1 MNLGITAV
9 IQNFRCINITEA
21 AVCAVVVVD
30 VMHSNIYFFAAGIAV
45 SEMIAVI
52 VIEKRACACTGV
64 RGNHGNRFRFHGVLT
79 GITVECAFPCGCGCG
94 RLGNSPVL
102 ALMCLLG
109 EVVESRAAVGALTP
123 MSLRVGLPV
132 AQVCVL
138 ARSVPIA
145 LIKALV
151 VLIAIVILPF
161 RAADADLVLTAQLF
175 GRRRAAHHAQAAFGT
190 ALKIIVALAAL
201 LAEVVVPAAVVGAG
215 EVVVAVAALFIAA
228 RLAAA
233 ADVAVFLDAV
243 VAVRAPVILPVGAVH
258 ADLVLAALA
267 LAEAVAAVIAAD
279 RVGVAAVGAQLT
291 FIEALIALYAG
302 MGFHL
307 VLVVEA
313 DAVLALVVGLAAFG
327 AHKAVFALLAGA
339 EGKLAR

>member
-30 VMHSNIYFFAAGIAV
+30 VMHSSIYFFAAGIAV

-109 EVVESRAAVGALTP
+109 EVVESRIAEGALTP
-123 MSLRVGLPV
+123 VSLVVGLPV
-132 AQVCVL
+132 AYGLML
-138 ARSVPIA
+138 ARPVIA
-145 LIKALV
+145 IFNALV

-175 GRRRAAHHAQAAFGT
+175 GRRRAALHAQAAFG
-190 ALKIIVALAAL
+190 AAFKIIVALAAL

-215 EVVVAVAALFIAA
+215 KFVFAVAALLVAA
-228 RLAAA
+228 LLAAA

-258 ADLVLAALA
+258 TDLVLAALA

-279 RVGVAAVGAQLT
+279 RVGVAAVEAQFA
-291 FIEALIALYAG
+291 FIEALIALHAG

-313 DAVLALVVGLAAFG
+313 DAVLALVVGLAALG

-339 EGKLAR
+339 ESKLAR

>member
-1 MNLGITAV
+1 
-9 IQNFRCINITEA
+9 
-21 AVCAVVVVD
+21 
-30 VMHSNIYFFAAGIAV
+30 
-45 SEMIAVI
+45 
-52 VIEKRACACTGV
+52 
-64 RGNHGNRFRFHGVLT
+64 
-79 GITVECAFPCGCGCG
+79 
-94 RLGNSPVL
+94 
-102 ALMCLLG
+102 
-109 EVVESRAAVGALTP
+109 
-123 MSLRVGLPV
+123 MSLVVGLPA
-132 AQVCVL
+132 AQGRVRASLVGTLC
-138 ARSVPIA
+138 
-145 LIKALV
+145 KALA

-161 RAADADLVLTAQLF
+161 RAADADLVVAAQFF
-175 GRRRAAHHAQAAFGT
+175 GRCRAALHAQAAFG
-190 ALKIIVALAAL
+190 AAFKIIAALAAL

-215 EVVVAVAALFIAA
+215 KVVVAVAALLVAA

-258 ADLVLAALA
+258 TDLVLAALA

-279 RVGVAAVGAQLT
+279 RVGVAAVGAQLA
-291 FIEALIALYAG
+291 FIEALIALHAG